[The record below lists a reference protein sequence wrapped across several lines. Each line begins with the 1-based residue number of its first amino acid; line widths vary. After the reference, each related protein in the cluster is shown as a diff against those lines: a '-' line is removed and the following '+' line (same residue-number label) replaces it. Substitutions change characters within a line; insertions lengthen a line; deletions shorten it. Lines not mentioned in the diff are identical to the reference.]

1 MSLNERSNIFTNN
14 KLSPFPA
21 CSTEQGW
28 EKKSIFSLFSRKY
41 IERLNIVT
49 TNRLF
54 VAGADVANMFKKH
67 QKTEV
72 TKGHMHE

>member
-1 MSLNERSNIFTNN
+1 M
-14 KLSPFPA
+14 
-21 CSTEQGW
+21 G
-28 EKKSIFSLFSRKY
+28 KKSIFSLFSRKY